1 MQHPSF
7 QQTLRYYG
15 SVQGAVSL
23 LRRDPRAQSLLGPRD
38 SRKSHLRFSSGGFDT
53 LQLAFE
59 STRLRTICESEGQAK
74 SELPAAVVEIL
85 KHRLADLRVAQS
97 PRDLVAGRPRVLD
110 GARPQPMILDLC
122 DGWRMVFSANHP
134 SNPVTEAGNLDWA
147 RVSRIKILRIESE
160 NG

>member
-1 MQHPSF
+1 MQQSSF
-7 QQTLRYYG
+7 QQTLRCHG
-15 SVQGAVSL
+15 FVQSAMSPS
-23 LRRDPRAQSLLGPRD
+23 RRDPRAQSLLVPRD
-38 SRKSHLRFSSGGFDT
+38 SRESHLRYSSGRIDT

-59 STRLRTICESEGQAK
+59 STRLRTICESESQAK

-110 GARPQPMILDLC
+110 GASPQPMILDLC
-122 DGWRMVFSANHP
+122 DGWRIVFSANHP

-147 RVSRIKILRIESE
+147 KVSRIKILRIENE